1 MNDAKIIKNLL
12 DHYQNGR
19 YDEAEK
25 LALLFTQEFPKH
37 QFGWKV
43 LGSIF
48 GQTGR
53 KSESLKANLK
63 AAQLAP
69 KDIEIHNNLGI
80 TLQELGRFKEAEESY
95 RQAITLKADF
105 AEAHYNLGTLLKE
118 LSRFKEAEASY
129 RQAIALKTNYTEAH
143 NNLGITLQELGRF
156 KEAEESYRQAIVL
169 KADFSDAYLNL
180 CMLLERNNNLDDA
193 LIAIKEA
200 KEIFNDDNTDFLFYE
215 ALVLFR
221 QEDYEHIEKL
231 IAKINIDKLNEERKL
246 TFLKLKADWD
256 HYKKNFDTAF
266 ETYKVIND
274 LVKDTHEYKKQ
285 QAEKFFNEQKKI
297 SFQVESLQKKSLYK
311 KTVQATWLQPTF
323 IVGFPRS
330 GTTLLDTILRSH
342 SKIDVMEE
350 KPMISEM
357 RKKLGFQNVSEIEKI
372 NTTAARIASNF
383 YFEELKKHIEIDKN
397 SNIIDKLPLNILELP
412 LINQIFPQAKFI
424 LVLRHPLDCI
434 LSCWMQNFKM
444 NPAMAN
450 MVNLDR
456 IVDFYCTAME
466 ILSLCQ
472 KRYALNIY
480 QIRYEDL
487 VSNFE
492 EEISSILTFLNLKWE
507 DGLKNYQKTAIAR
520 GKINTPSYS
529 QVVKPIYNTASYRW
543 KNYEKYLS
551 TYKKK
556 LDPWLNKYKYLS

>member
-1 MNDAKIIKNLL
+1 MNDTKIIKNLL
-12 DHYQNGR
+12 HHYQNGR

-53 KSESLKANLK
+53 KLESLKANLK

-69 KDIEIHNNLGI
+69 NDIEIHNNLGI

-95 RQAITLKADF
+95 RQAIVLKADF
-105 AEAHYNLGTLLKE
+105 AEAHYNLGILLKE
-118 LSRFKEAEASY
+118 LRRFKEAEASY
-129 RQAIALKTNYTEAH
+129 RQAIALKTNYAEAY

-180 CMLLERNNNLDDA
+180 CILLERNNNLDEA

-200 KEIFNDDNTDFLFYE
+200 KEMVNDGNTDLLFYE

-231 IAKINIDKLNEERKL
+231 IAKINIDKLNEERKID
-246 TFLKLKADWD
+246 FLKLKADWD
-256 HYKKNFDTAF
+256 HYKKNFDIAF

-274 LVKDTHEYKKQ
+274 LVKDTDEYKKQ

-383 YFEELKKHIEIDKN
+383 YFEELEKHIEIDKN
-397 SNIIDKLPLNILELP
+397 SIIIDKLPLNILELP

-444 NPAMAN
+444 NPAMAK
-450 MVNLDR
+450 MINLDR

-472 KRYALNIY
+472 
-480 QIRYEDL
+480 
-487 VSNFE
+487 
-492 EEISSILTFLNLKWE
+492 
-507 DGLKNYQKTAIAR
+507 
-520 GKINTPSYS
+520 
-529 QVVKPIYNTASYRW
+529 
-543 KNYEKYLS
+543 
-551 TYKKK
+551 
-556 LDPWLNKYKYLS
+556 

>member
-95 RQAITLKADF
+95 RQAI
-105 AEAHYNLGTLLKE
+105 
-118 LSRFKEAEASY
+118 
-129 RQAIALKTNYTEAH
+129 
-143 NNLGITLQELGRF
+143 
-156 KEAEESYRQAIVL
+156 VL

-180 CMLLERNNNLDDA
+180 CILLERNNNLDDA

-256 HYKKNFDTAF
+256 HYKKNFDIAF

-274 LVKDTHEYKKQ
+274 LVKDTDEYKKQ

-311 KTVQATWLQPTF
+311 KVVQATWLQPTF

-397 SNIIDKLPLNILELP
+397 SIIIDKLPLNILELP

-450 MVNLDR
+450 MINLDR

-492 EEISSILTFLNLKWE
+492 EEISGILTFLNLKWE

>member
-80 TLQELGRFKEAEESY
+80 TLQELERFKEAEESY
-95 RQAITLKADF
+95 RQAIKLKANF

-129 RQAIALKTNYTEAH
+129 RQAIALKTNYTEAY

-156 KEAEESYRQAIVL
+156 KEAEENYRQAVTL

-180 CMLLERNNNLDDA
+180 CILLERNNNLDDA
-193 LIAIKEA
+193 LIVIKEA

-256 HYKKNFDTAF
+256 HYKKNFDIAF

-311 KTVQATWLQPTF
+311 KN
-323 IVGFPRS
+323 GS
-330 GTTLLDTILRSH
+330 S
-342 SKIDVMEE
+342 
-350 KPMISEM
+350 
-357 RKKLGFQNVSEIEKI
+357 
-372 NTTAARIASNF
+372 
-383 YFEELKKHIEIDKN
+383 
-397 SNIIDKLPLNILELP
+397 
-412 LINQIFPQAKFI
+412 
-424 LVLRHPLDCI
+424 
-434 LSCWMQNFKM
+434 
-444 NPAMAN
+444 N
-450 MVNLDR
+450 MVATYIYSRVSKVRNDP
-456 IVDFYCTAME
+456 F
-466 ILSLCQ
+466 
-472 KRYALNIY
+472 RYNIKKP
-480 QIRYEDL
+480 
-487 VSNFE
+487 F
-492 EEISSILTFLNLKWE
+492 
-507 DGLKNYQKTAIAR
+507 KN
-520 GKINTPSYS
+520 
-529 QVVKPIYNTASYRW
+529 
-543 KNYEKYLS
+543 
-551 TYKKK
+551 
-556 LDPWLNKYKYLS
+556 

>member
-95 RQAITLKADF
+95 RQAITLKPDF

-129 RQAIALKTNYTEAH
+129 RQAIALKTKDIEIH

-156 KEAEESYRQAIVL
+156 KEAEESYRQAITL

-180 CMLLERNNNLDDA
+180 CILLERNNNLDDA

-200 KEIFNDDNTDFLFYE
+200 KEIFNDDNTDLLFYE

-256 HYKKNFDTAF
+256 HYKKNFDIAF

-274 LVKDTHEYKKQ
+274 LVKDTEEYKKQ

-357 RKKLGFQNVSEIEKI
+357 RKKLGFLNVSEIEKI

-383 YFEELKKHIEIDKN
+383 YFEELEKHIEIDKN
-397 SNIIDKLPLNILELP
+397 SIIIDKLPLNILELP

-456 IVDFYCTAME
+456 IVDFYCTAMQ
-466 ILSLCQ
+466 ILNLCQ

-492 EEISSILTFLNLKWE
+492 EEISGILTFLDLKWE

>member
-53 KSESLKANLK
+53 KPESVKANLK

-69 KDIEIHNNLGI
+69 NDIEI
-80 TLQELGRFKEAEESY
+80 
-95 RQAITLKADF
+95 
-105 AEAHYNLGTLLKE
+105 
-118 LSRFKEAEASY
+118 
-129 RQAIALKTNYTEAH
+129 H

-169 KADFSDAYLNL
+169 KADFAEAHYNLGILLKELSRFKEVEASYRQAIALKTNYTEAYNNLGITLQELGRFKEAEESYRQAIVLKADFRDAYLNL
-180 CMLLERNNNLDDA
+180 CILLERNNNLDDA

-200 KEIFNDDNTDFLFYE
+200 KEIVNDDNTDFLFYE

-246 TFLKLKADWD
+246 DFLKLKADWD
-256 HYKKNFDTAF
+256 HYKKNFDIAF

-274 LVKDTHEYKKQ
+274 LVKDTDEYKKQ

-350 KPMISEM
+350 KLMIPEM
-357 RKKLGFQNVSEIEKI
+357 KKKLGFLNVSEIEKI

-383 YFEELKKHIEIDKN
+383 YFEELEKHIEIDKN
-397 SNIIDKLPLNILELP
+397 SIIIDKLPLNILELP
-412 LINQIFPQAKFI
+412 LINQIFPQAKVI

-456 IVDFYCTAME
+456 IVDLYCTAME
-466 ILSLCQ
+466 ILSLSQ

-492 EEISSILTFLNLKWE
+492 KEISGILTFLDLKWE

-529 QVVKPIYNTASYRW
+529 QVVKPIYKTASYRW